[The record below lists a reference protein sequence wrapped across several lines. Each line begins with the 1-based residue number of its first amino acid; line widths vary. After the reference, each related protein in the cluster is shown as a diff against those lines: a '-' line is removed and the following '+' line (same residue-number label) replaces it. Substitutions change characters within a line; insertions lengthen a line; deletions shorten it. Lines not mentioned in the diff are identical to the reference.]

1 MPAPQLRWN
10 SFLIKEFNNIKSS
23 LRFHGH
29 ACLLLLQDQ
38 LKYFI
43 LLYYK
48 IKRYS
53 IINLQRIFSFHT
65 SYLSMLVHRR
75 IIKACKKNAKKRVN
89 LLQNSQIWSKLC
101 GLLAKKKP
109 AQKKYITTSCVV
121 VTIMSY
127 AWVIHEN
134 RVANVCLWF
143 ILIICQLW
151 PGTNL

>member
-1 MPAPQLRWN
+1 MCIKVRALCSCPLISSWLAISSVRVSGALVCAGRLIRHAQKKYDVKSTLLTHKVQKKIAILWKVLSTTPLLRQLHACIWNADLNSSCVPAPQLRWT

-53 IINLQRIFSFHT
+53 EINLQRIF
-65 SYLSMLVHRR
+65 
-75 IIKACKKNAKKRVN
+75 
-89 LLQNSQIWSKLC
+89 
-101 GLLAKKKP
+101 
-109 AQKKYITTSCVV
+109 
-121 VTIMSY
+121 
-127 AWVIHEN
+127 
-134 RVANVCLWF
+134 
-143 ILIICQLW
+143 
-151 PGTNL
+151 

>member
-1 MPAPQLRWN
+1 MPAPQLRWT

-53 IINLQRIFSFHT
+53 KINLQRIFWVHT
-65 SYLSMLVHRR
+65 SYLSMLVHRH
-75 IIKACKKNAKKRVN
+75 IIKACKKYAKKLVN
-89 LLQNSQIWSKLC
+89 LLQNIPILSKFC
-101 GLLAKKKP
+101 GFLAKKQP
-109 AQKKYITTSCVV
+109 EKKYTTTSCVV

-134 RVANVCLWF
+134 RVANVCH
-143 ILIICQLW
+143 
-151 PGTNL
+151 

>member
-1 MPAPQLRWN
+1 MPAPQLRWT
-10 SFLIKEFNNIKSS
+10 SFLIKEFNNLKSS
-23 LRFHGH
+23 LRFR

-75 IIKACKKNAKKRVN
+75 IIKACKKYAKKRVN
-89 LLQNSQIWSKLC
+89 LLKNSPILSKFC
-101 GLLAKKKP
+101 GLLAKEKNSP
-109 AQKKYITTSCVV
+109 KKYKTTSCVV

-134 RVANVCLWF
+134 RVSNVYPWF
-143 ILIICQLW
+143 ILIICQV
-151 PGTNL
+151 